1 MTVIDH
7 IKAARLIALDHEQA
21 TADLRIAAFRDYQ
34 AANRSDGDGHHTTF
48 EARRAAH
55 VAAYEALWALD
66 TVLEQLNANETSE
79 ADLQRLINALNS

>member
-7 IKAARLIALDHEQA
+7 IKAARLIALNHEQA

-34 AANRSDGDGHHTTF
+34 AANRSDGHYTTF

-55 VAAYEALWALD
+55 VAACNALWALD
-66 TVLEQLNANETSE
+66 TLLEQLNANETSE